1 MKRNHTMYNG
11 RVDPSRFYQKL
22 WEEKFLP
29 ENISE
34 MEELRWQKVL
44 RYQEMLNTK
53 WKSIFDNIPSGGTF
67 FGIHRRWVKDHYQD
81 EFVVF
86 DYEDHGISNSFP
98 TESSDQKKFVRCLDT
113 NKLPLYI
120 NSSDDTTRELI
131 KKRME
136 GDKEL
141 TQFPKCQ
148 DLVDL
153 YYRTEV
159 EGGRLL
165 AAIGF
170 YEQIINDHYGNMVR
184 RMVRDMRFKEPVV
197 VLSINNRLYVY
208 QDGALSIRPE
218 DNYYVFFESDLSNK
232 EKIDGLYQHTHQLAV
247 SERREDAKYK

>member
-44 RYQEMLNTK
+44 RYQELLNTK

-67 FGIHRRWVKDHYQD
+67 FGTHRRWVTDHYQD

-86 DYEDHGISNSFP
+86 SYQDLGISNSFP

-120 NSSDDTTRELI
+120 NSYNDTTRELV

-136 GDKEL
+136 GDKDL
-141 TQFPKCQ
+141 TQYPKCQ

-153 YYRTEV
+153 YYRTNV
-159 EGGRLL
+159 EGRRLL
-165 AAIGF
+165 TAINY
-170 YEQIINDHYGNMVR
+170 YEKIICNHYGNMVR
-184 RMVRDMRFKEPVV
+184 RMKRDRWYKEPTV
-197 VLSINNRLYVY
+197 VLSINKRIYIF
-208 QDGALSIRPE
+208 QEGKLSIRPE
-218 DNYYVFFESDLSNK
+218 DNYYVFLESDFSNN
-232 EKIDGLYQHTHQLAV
+232 EKIDGHYEHIHQLGI
-247 SERREDAKYK
+247 SERGEDAKYK